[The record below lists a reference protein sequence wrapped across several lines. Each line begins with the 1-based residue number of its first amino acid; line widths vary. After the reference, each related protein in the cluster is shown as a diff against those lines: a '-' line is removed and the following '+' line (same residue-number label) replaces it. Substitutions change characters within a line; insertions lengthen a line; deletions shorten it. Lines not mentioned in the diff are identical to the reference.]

1 MADVKYKYQLFIIP
15 SEQKDSSGKIIR
27 PSERINIPVDFFEV
41 DGGADRK
48 IDVTS
53 GDEISI
59 GLEFEQARIYK
70 NLIFYIPPTKDF
82 LAVKLIDLRKSGPEQ
97 FSITFAI
104 GIYTDGALS
113 RSLVF
118 SSESAWL
125 FGHPQLSGGKSP
137 LLKMAVRFSNLQLV
151 YGHFDPKLKR
161 VDYKEI

>member
-1 MADVKYKYQLFIIP
+1 MADVKYKYQLFIITQ
-15 SEQKDSSGKIIR
+15 EQKDKSGRIIR
-27 PSERINIPVDFFEV
+27 RSERINIPVDFFEV

-70 NLIFYIPPTKDF
+70 NIVFYIPPTKDF
-82 LAVKLIDLRKSGPEQ
+82 LAVKLIDLRKNGPEQ

-104 GIYTDGALS
+104 GVYIDGALS

-125 FGHPQLSGGKSP
+125 FGHPELSDGKSP
-137 LLKMAVRFSNLQLV
+137 LLKMRVRFNNLLLI

-161 VDYKEI
+161 VNYKEI